1 MTSLTRI
8 SSPVRLKLTL
18 LNSIMLRAN
27 KNKLEAVLL
36 LGDAFV
42 EEIQK
47 RNTESQ
53 TQEPEVSGQCK
64 VTWWKRDRDGQ
75 RITTSKRRKKGSSAD
90 FNMQRLEDMLQDS
103 ESIDGQEIAQQPPL
117 SSWCQ
122 RQKEVQQ
129 CWQQA
134 RPQILANLLS
144 AENIIQRTC
153 NHCHVRETVIRCMEC
168 LPSEW
173 FCAECDQLVHKR
185 HTLHNRQTTMYGF
198 YKYISPTD
206 FVKLHDDK
214 YIICGQDCLLP
225 TAFPQIICSCDR
237 GDVVISV
244 GKSIILVCINGR
256 YNLRVPVLT
265 CKHCNKQWAP
275 EVSDFV
281 TSGYW
286 PATMQAQTLFHQ
298 DLFHSFEA
306 MKTAAPG
313 MSVKAF
319 TAMLDQRTK
328 QFGRTGKVS
337 ADAFQRSFLQY
348 VYCNSE
354 LNQLLGKEPFVCPAC
369 SPEMVAVSVDGNR
382 KLYRFKKTNQSEEPG
397 FFDGVFLAQ
406 DSEVSKFV
414 EEIRAAVKSTAGKA
428 MCGESHWTAARE
440 MSKQANKLDE
450 EGVEI
455 AVCRHGFLLKGLNM
469 YRGEIFAYPMFL
481 QKEFQGATFL
491 AMDVTCRYV
500 PYLQKVSEA
509 LTHLQPLQKMRHCL
523 SVMHAKAH
531 NTKCEILWNARNQE
545 GAGTTLGEEVEQVNS
560 FLSRCALTT
569 KYMAKSVRTDMLTVY
584 AIGWNQRKD
593 NGLHIALS
601 SRFKKTVEKT
611 AEVTTSLKKMQ
622 EQLHCSDDMLKQW
635 IVDVKQ
641 WANSGNAAT
650 TPVDARGLQIS
661 IEALF
666 VSICQKKHYLYRQ
679 NDRNKRRQKISQ
691 KIAQEKKRLL
701 EEIQRY
707 NQQPDGDPVDTNSV
721 VQKLSNK
728 AAESMI
734 WPWQEQNAEE
744 KQILVKEMMQHC
756 QYLKDS
762 VAKVQSL
769 METVS
774 VCTQTGS
781 CPNGFTEEGSKG
793 LISLL
798 KRRLQDLRLKQQT
811 VACSY
816 RGILEPTPRLV
827 EVEEGEM
834 EEEMDWQH
842 DISSEDE
849 DEDDDDEDDDA
860 EVGT

>member
-1 MTSLTRI
+1 
-8 SSPVRLKLTL
+8 
-18 LNSIMLRAN
+18 
-27 KNKLEAVLL
+27 
-36 LGDAFV
+36 
-42 EEIQK
+42 
-47 RNTESQ
+47 
-53 TQEPEVSGQCK
+53 
-64 VTWWKRDRDGQ
+64 
-75 RITTSKRRKKGSSAD
+75 
-90 FNMQRLEDMLQDS
+90 MQRLEDLLRDS
-103 ESIDGQEIAQQPPL
+103 ESIDGQDFAQQPSL

-122 RQKEVQQ
+122 RQKGVKQ

-134 RPQILANLLS
+134 RPQNLHNLLS
-144 AENIIQRTC
+144 AENIVQMKC
-153 NHCHVRETVIRCMEC
+153 NHCHVAEAIIRCREC

-173 FCAECDQLVHKR
+173 FCAECDQLVHKC
-185 HTLHNRQTTMYGF
+185 HTLHSRQTTMYGF
-198 YKYISPTD
+198 YKYIPPTE

-214 YIICGQDCLLP
+214 YIICEQDCLLP
-225 TAFPQIICSCDR
+225 TAFPQNICSCDT
-237 GDVVISV
+237 GDVAISV
-244 GKSIILVCINGR
+244 GRSIILVCINGR
-256 YNLRVPVLT
+256 YNLHVPVLT

-281 TSGYW
+281 RSGYW
-286 PATMQAQTLFHQ
+286 PVTMQAQTLFHQ

-306 MKTAAPG
+306 MKTTAPG

-328 QFGRTGKVS
+328 RFSRTGKVN

-354 LNQLLGKEPFVCPAC
+354 EDQLLEKEPFVCPAC

-382 KLYRFKKTNQSEEPG
+382 KLYRFQKANQSEEPG
-397 FFDGVFLAQ
+397 FFDGVFLSQ
-406 DSEVSKFV
+406 DSEVSSIV
-414 EEIRAAVKSTAGKA
+414 EEVRGAVKSTAGRA

-440 MSKQANKLDE
+440 TSKQANKLDE

-481 QKEFQGATFL
+481 QKEFQSAAFL
-491 AMDVTCRYV
+491 AMDVTCHYV
-500 PYLQKVSEA
+500 PYLKKVSEA

-569 KYMAKSVRTDMLTVY
+569 KYMSKSVRTDMLTVH
-584 AIGWNQRKD
+584 AIGWNQRKE

-601 SRFKKTVEKT
+601 SRFKKTVENT
-611 AEVTTSLKKMQ
+611 LDATESLKKMQ
-622 EQLHCSDDMLKQW
+622 DQLHCSDDMLKQW
-635 IVDVKQ
+635 VVDVKQ
-641 WANSGNAAT
+641 WASSGNVAASS
-650 TPVDARGLQIS
+650 VDARGLQIS

-679 NDRNKRRQKISQ
+679 NDRNKRRQKITQ
-691 KIAQEKKRLL
+691 KIAQEKKLL
-701 EEIQRY
+701 LGEIQRY
-707 NQQPDGDPVDTNSV
+707 NQQPNGDPVDTHSV

-734 WPWQEQNAEE
+734 WPWQEQNTDGIDILAKKKLFDQLMLVSRLTEE

-762 VAKVQSL
+762 VAKVQTLVATISD
-769 METVS
+769 
-774 VCTQTGS
+774 CIKTGS
-781 CPNGFTEEGSKG
+781 YPNGFTEEACKG

-798 KRRLQDLRLKQQT
+798 KRRLHKLRLKQQT
-811 VACSY
+811 VACTY

-827 EVEEGEM
+827 EEDEG
-834 EEEMDWQH
+834 EMDWQC
-842 DISSEDE
+842 DLSSEDE
-849 DEDDDDEDDDA
+849 DDDEDDNDNDA
-860 EVGT
+860 EVGTQVT